1 MESSASQPTSAL
13 KDTAGDPTPLTPAPD
28 LPEVLVQTHHETTLA
43 GTPLA
48 YTASV
53 GALTL
58 REQGRTDGDGK
69 VQDDKAQARIFY
81 IAYTLEAPSADPRP
95 ITFCFNGGPGSSSV
109 WLHLGLLGPH
119 RVSSDD
125 MGRCGAPPYALEPND
140 ASLLLASDLV
150 FIDPVGT
157 GYSRMN
163 PGEKGSE
170 FHDYQR
176 DLEAVGE
183 FIRLYLSR
191 HGRWGSP
198 KFLIG
203 ESYGTTRAAG
213 LARLLQERH
222 DIDLNGLMLVSTA
235 LDFQTLSFDHGN
247 ELPYALYLPG
257 YAATAWYHRALAPD
271 LQSQPLAAV
280 LALAERF
287 AMGEYWSA
295 LMQGSR
301 LDAATRERIG
311 AELARL
317 TGLSPAFVQ
326 RCQLRVNDN
335 RFFKEL
341 LRDRGLT
348 VGRIDARFTGHDADD
363 AGEHAEEDASM
374 NNLTGAYAV
383 GIHRLLREHLGYAS
397 DTPYLVHAPLY
408 KTWGWKGFE
417 NRYVAAGE
425 SLRRA
430 MQANPALHVYVASGY
445 YDLATPHAA
454 GDYSLAH
461 LGLRE
466 EAQARIEVSYYEA
479 GHMMYI
485 EREGRQR
492 MAQELRRFVRQAS
505 GKT

>member
-1 MESSASQPTSAL
+1 MASTS
-13 KDTAGDPTPLTPAPD
+13 PTPVDTPTQPAPANS
-28 LPEVLVQTHHETTLA
+28 PEVLVQTRHEMTLA
-43 GTPLA
+43 GRRLS
-48 YTASV
+48 YQASV
-53 GALTL
+53 GSLTL
-58 REQGRTDGDGK
+58 REQGRSDEQDK
-69 VQDDKAQARIFY
+69 AQDDKAQAQLFY
-81 IAYTLEAPSADPRP
+81 IAYTLDGGAAEQRP
-95 ITFCFNGGPGSSSV
+95 LTFCFNGGPGSSSV
-109 WLHLGLLGPH
+109 WLHLGLLGPR
-119 RVSSDD
+119 RVSCDD
-125 MGRCGAPPYALEPND
+125 MGRCGRPPYGLCDNE
-140 ASLLLASDLV
+140 ASLLGESDLV

-157 GYSRMN
+157 GFSRMS
-163 PGEKGSE
+163 PGEKSSE

-176 DLEAVGE
+176 DQDAVAE

-222 DIDLNGLMLVSTA
+222 DIDLNGLMLISTA
-235 LDFQTLSFDHGN
+235 LDYQTLSFDHGN
-247 ELPYALYLPG
+247 ELPYALFLPG
-257 YAATAWYHRALAPD
+257 YTATAWYHQALAPA
-271 LQSQPLAAV
+271 LQRRPLREVVAE
-280 LALAERF
+280 AERF
-287 AMGEYWSA
+287 ALGDYWTA

-301 LDAATRERIG
+301 LPAAERERVA

-317 TGLSPAFVQ
+317 TGLSLAFVQ
-326 RCQLRVNDN
+326 RCQLRIEDG

-348 VGRIDARFTGHDADD
+348 VGRIDARFTGQDRDD
-363 AGEHAEEDASM
+363 AGEHAEDDPGM

-383 GIHRLLREHLGYAS
+383 GINRLLHEQLGYQS

-408 KTWGWKGFE
+408 KNWGWKGFE

-430 MQANPALHVYVASGY
+430 LQANPAMQVYVASGY

-454 GDYSLAH
+454 GDYSLSH

-466 EAQARIEVSYYEA
+466 GLQANVRVSYFEA

-485 EREGRQR
+485 ERAGRER
-492 MAQELRRFVRQAS
+492 MAGELREFVRQAA